1 MMTQEEK
8 LTAEDLMYL
17 KVAIAVVQSHS
28 ELRNDMSKTYVA
40 MEPLKEKIDRMYK
53 AEVNKID

>member
-17 KVAIAVVQSHS
+17 KVAIAVVQSNL
-28 ELRNDMSKTYVA
+28 ELRDDKNFGKDEGKNNGIIA
-40 MEPLKEKIDRMYK
+40 MLTFY
-53 AEVNKID
+53 